1 MNNETLNKP
10 PIWFLIVGVVALIW
24 NLMGVGQYIAQAYM
38 TDDALAALPES
49 DRLIYENLPA
59 WYTAAFALA
68 VFGGALGCVG
78 LVIRKKWAYFVLL
91 IAGLAAIVQMSYIAF
106 SLKMANA
113 MTPMIIVVAIF
124 LIWLAK
130 HASKK
135 GWIS

>member
-1 MNNETLNKP
+1 M
-10 PIWFLIVGVVALIW
+10 
-24 NLMGVGQYIAQAYM
+24 
-38 TDDALAALPES
+38 
-49 DRLIYENLPA
+49 YENLPA

-78 LVIRKKWAYFVLL
+78 LVIRKKWAYIVLL
-91 IAGLAAIVQMSYIAF
+91 IGGLAAIVQMSYITF
-106 SLKMANA
+106 SLNMANA

-124 LIWLAK
+124 LIWLAN

>member
-1 MNNETLNKP
+1 MNNDTLNKP

-24 NLMGVGQYIAQAYM
+24 NLMGVGAYIAQAYM
-38 TDDALAALPES
+38 TDDALATLPES
-49 DRLIYENLPA
+49 DRIMYETLPA

-78 LVIRKKWAYFVLL
+78 LVIRKKWAYIVLL
-91 IAGLAAIVQMSYIAF
+91 IAGLAAIVQMSYITF

>member
-1 MNNETLNKP
+1 MSNESLNKP
-10 PIWFLIVGVVALIW
+10 PIWFLIIGVLALIW
-24 NLMGVGQYIAQAYM
+24 NLMGVGAYIAQAYM
-38 TDDALAALPES
+38 TDEALAALTES
-49 DRLIYENLPA
+49 ERVMYENLPT

-68 VFGGALGCVG
+68 VFGGAIGCIG
-78 LVIRKKWAYFVLL
+78 LVIRKKWAYMVLL
-91 IAGLAAIVQMSYIAF
+91 VAGLAALAQMSFITF

-135 GWIS
+135 GWIY

>member
-1 MNNETLNKP
+1 MSNESLNKP
-10 PIWFLIVGVVALIW
+10 PIWFLIIGVLALIW
-24 NLMGVGQYIAQAYM
+24 NLMGVGAYIAQAYM
-38 TDDALAALPES
+38 TDEALAALTES
-49 DRLIYENLPA
+49 ERVMYENLPT

-68 VFGGALGCVG
+68 VFGGAIGCIG
-78 LVIRKKWAYFVLL
+78 LVIRKKWAYMVLL
-91 IAGLAAIVQMSYIAF
+91 VAGLAALAQMSFITF